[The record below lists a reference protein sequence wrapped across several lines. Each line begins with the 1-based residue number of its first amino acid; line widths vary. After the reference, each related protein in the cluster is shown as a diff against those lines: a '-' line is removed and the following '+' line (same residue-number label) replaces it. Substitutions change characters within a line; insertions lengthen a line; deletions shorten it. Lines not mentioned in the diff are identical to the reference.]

1 MLHVPAQRAKTTWLR
16 LLVDDLSFL
25 RGSELSPMRF
35 HAEGRDSLF
44 HTSKADSSLILLFI
58 SAMDQQVSED
68 IRSRLEHC
76 ALEELLTDD
85 KVISL
90 NLLGEL
96 CRLTCGRLRS
106 VNGVSHGYPRDR
118 TTTLLK
124 LSPHGRI
131 QHPMTRIQDPSP
143 RLRAGIHCPKT
154 GIPEHP
160 NSVHCGQSNPKTSA
174 S

>member
-76 ALEELLTDD
+76 ALEELLTND

-90 NLLGEL
+90 SLLGEL
-96 CRLTCGRLRS
+96 CRLTARGRLRS
-106 VNGVSHGYPRDR
+106 VNRVSQGCPRDR
-118 TTTLLK
+118 ITTLLE
-124 LSPHGRI
+124 L
-131 QHPMTRIQDPSP
+131 RIQDPSHRP
-143 RLRAGIHCPKT
+143 RAGIHCPRT
-154 GIPEHP
+154 GIPEPP
-160 NSVHCGQSNPKTSA
+160 NSVHCGQSNPRTSA
-174 S
+174 SLRVL